1 MLTVTLPLLGQ
12 AGWHSRWVSPPRLPL
27 NTDPFLEVCSL
38 LPLQLVPRQVP
49 FTRQPLHGQY
59 DCSRCSC
66 WVLWRCFICQCSPA
80 LGLMCYV
87 MELCRHTWD
96 CWALTCA
103 AHLSLYVVRDL
114 LKVTSFVARTG
125 IWPVRGQNASGR
137 LHGYFDQETFKH
149 INGLLGLHWLALQ
162 KEPYGQWL

>member
-59 DCSRCSC
+59 DCSYCSR
-66 WVLWRCFICQCSPA
+66 WVLWICFICQCSPA
-80 LGLMCYV
+80 LGLLCYV

-96 CWALTCA
+96 CWAPTCEA
-103 AHLSLYVVRDL
+103 VPVCGEGPPWGYLFCCKNWHMACSRSECLWE
-114 LKVTSFVARTG
+114 VAR
-125 IWPVRGQNASGR
+125 
-137 LHGYFDQETFKH
+137 
-149 INGLLGLHWLALQ
+149 LLWL
-162 KEPYGQWL
+162 GDV